1 VKLGTL
7 KPGMHE
13 RILRAACLLA
23 LLAIALMVWAL
34 LVPTPMPVMVAMSL
48 GQAFGTLS
56 LLAYLYVVV
65 VDLLRTRRERLAV
78 ASNTAGPRAP

>member
-1 VKLGTL
+1 M

-34 LVPTPMPVMVAMSL
+34 LVPTPMPVMVAMSV
-48 GQAFGTLS
+48 GQALGTLS
-56 LLAYLYVVV
+56 LVAYLYIVGA
-65 VDLLRTRRERLAV
+65 DILRARRDRLAA
-78 ASNTAGPRAP
+78 ASNSKGPPAS